1 MYTAS
6 SALSRCTRNARLW
19 CELALVFYFLYVVDG
34 WYGALFMGGMLLSDL
49 DLLVLDDEEPR
60 FLQKLSDFKEFIFFH
75 LFLVAMYL
83 GGVPSCESPDREDLL
98 ARSPGWKWLF
108 KLKPQAV
115 FDVKWFFLTWAAIL
129 TVASIPRLPLLKRFF
144 ETRLCQYLGRISFAL
159 YLVHGIAI
167 WILADR
173 LYAAVGFKKDGHTHI
188 PQWVNKFPLAMNG
201 PMGFELAFW
210 AVQLINIPATFYLAE
225 VVTKLFDEPSVKF
238 SNWLYQ
244 KALASPP
251 QPQKR

>member
-1 MYTAS
+1 M
-6 SALSRCTRNARLW
+6 R
-19 CELALVFYFLYVVDG
+19 
-34 WYGALFMGGMLLSDL
+34 M
-49 DLLVLDDEEPR
+49 
-60 FLQKLSDFKEFIFFH
+60 
-75 LFLVAMYL
+75 
-83 GGVPSCESPDREDLL
+83 
-98 ARSPGWKWLF
+98 LF

-115 FDVKWFFLTWAAIL
+115 WDVKWFFLTWAAIL

-159 YLVHGIAI
+159 YLVHGVVI
-167 WILADR
+167 WVLADR
-173 LYAAVGFKKDGHTHI
+173 LYAAVGFKKGGHTHI

-210 AVQLINIPATFYLAE
+210 AVQLINIPATFYFAE
-225 VVTKLFDEPSVKF
+225 VVTKLFDEPSVRF

-244 KALASPP
+244 KTLAPPP